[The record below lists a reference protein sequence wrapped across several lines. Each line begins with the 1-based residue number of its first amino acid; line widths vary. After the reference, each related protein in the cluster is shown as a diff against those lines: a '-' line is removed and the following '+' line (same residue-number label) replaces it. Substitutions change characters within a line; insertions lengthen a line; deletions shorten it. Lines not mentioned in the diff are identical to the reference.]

1 MEVTMGTPL
10 KVSDGLFAVAKQ
22 EAQATQRS
30 ITAQVEHWARIGRA
44 VEVVLAHQELLTL
57 KEVGEI
63 LTPLYPSAV
72 RRQEVHDLLDRIAT
86 TADREPTRTA
96 LQASGKPLYATDPEY
111 PGMIVQVL
119 PDGTRTPGRLEGRRF
134 VPANSELGKSVP

>member
-1 MEVTMGTPL
+1 MGTPL
-10 KVSDGLFAVAKQ
+10 KVSDSLFAVAKQ

-44 VEVVLAHQELLTL
+44 VEAILAHQELLTL
-57 KEVGEI
+57 KQVGEL
-63 LTPLYPSAV
+63 LTPLYPSEV
-72 RRQEVHDLLDRIAT
+72 RRREVHDLLTQIAGS
-86 TADREPTRTA
+86 ADREVTKAGMRAGGT
-96 LQASGKPLYATDPEY
+96 SLYATDPEY

-134 VPANSELGKSVP
+134 VPAGSR

>member
-1 MEVTMGTPL
+1 MGTPL
-10 KVSDGLFAVAKQ
+10 KVSDGLFAVAKR

-44 VEVVLAHQELLTL
+44 VEAILAHQELLTL
-57 KEVGEI
+57 KQVGEI

-72 RRQEVHDLLDRIAT
+72 RRQEVHDLLARIAT

-96 LQASGKPLYATDPEY
+96 LRDSGAPLYTTDPEY

-119 PDGTRTPGRLEGRRF
+119 PDGTRAPGHLEGRRF
-134 VPANSELGKSVP
+134 VPADSDPDKSAQ